1 MAAAGIAG
9 ALGLALAAQAQEV
22 PKQRVG
28 LWRSDMVMA
37 GQAISAKS
45 CGDAA
50 SAARMSIFS
59 SSIRRSDK
67 CQQLQLSHN
76 PDGSWTSVS
85 RCEIRPGA
93 PETSRAD
100 VSGDFNSRLTM
111 TMRSPPTAPPEMTM
125 TMTWIG
131 ACEAGMRGGD
141 VVMPNG
147 AKMNMDPTA
156 H

>member
-37 GQAISAKS
+37 GQSISAKS
-45 CGDAA
+45 CVDAA

-100 VSGDFNSRLTM
+100 VSGDFNSRIVM
-111 TMRSPPTAPPEMTM
+111 TLRSPPTAKPEMTA

-131 ACEAGMRGGD
+131 PCGPGMRGGD
-141 VVMPNG
+141 VMMADGTKVNV
-147 AKMNMDPTA
+147 DPA
-156 H
+156 P